1 MAQERPVVATRVGG
15 IPEFVVH
22 DATGL
27 LHAHEDDADLAAQ
40 VVSLLTDGEKAAR
53 IARAGR
59 ELVDR
64 RFTTDA
70 FAQRMGGLYR
80 EVSRR

>member
-1 MAQERPVVATRVGG
+1 VVATRVGG

-22 DATGL
+22 DTTGL

-40 VVSLLTDGEKAAR
+40 VVSLLSDGEKAAR

-64 RFTTDA
+64 RFTMDG
-70 FAQRMGGLYR
+70 FSKQIGGLYR